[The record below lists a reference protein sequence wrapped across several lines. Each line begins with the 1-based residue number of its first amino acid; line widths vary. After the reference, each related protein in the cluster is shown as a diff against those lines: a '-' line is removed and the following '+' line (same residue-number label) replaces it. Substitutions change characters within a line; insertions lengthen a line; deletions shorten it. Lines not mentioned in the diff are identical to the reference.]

1 MNPPIA
7 PKSDREKS
15 LGSLLAELAD
25 ETGTLV
31 RQEIALAKAEINERL
46 DQAKRGVIA
55 LVIGALVAYSGLI
68 VLLFAAVFSL
78 SLVIDLWIAALAVG
92 GGVVLIGL
100 VMLVKGIK
108 DLGRGTDLAPRR
120 AKQEAE
126 ATINMIKEQIG

>member
-15 LGSLLAELAD
+15 IGTLLAELAD

-31 RQEIALAKAEINERL
+31 KQEIALAKAEINERL
-46 DQAKRGVIA
+46 DQAKRGAIA
-55 LVIGALVAYSGLI
+55 LAIGALVAYAGLI

-78 SLVIDLWIAALAVG
+78 GMVLEMWIAALAVG
-92 GGVVLIGL
+92 GGVLLIGL
-100 VMLVKGIK
+100 VMLFKGIR

>member
-15 LGSLLAELAD
+15 IGTLLAELAD

-31 RQEIALAKAEINERL
+31 KQEIALAKAEINERL
-46 DQAKRGVIA
+46 DQAKRGAIA
-55 LVIGALVAYSGLI
+55 LAIGALVAYAGLI

-78 SLVIDLWIAALAVG
+78 GMVLQMWIAALAVG
-92 GGVVLIGL
+92 GGVLLIGL
-100 VMLVKGIK
+100 VMLLKGIR

>member
-15 LGSLLAELAD
+15 IGTLLAELAD

-31 RQEIALAKAEINERL
+31 KQEIALAKAEINERL
-46 DQAKRGVIA
+46 DQAKRGAIA
-55 LVIGALVAYSGLI
+55 LAIGALIAYAGLI

-78 SLVIDLWIAALAVG
+78 GMILEMWIAALAVG
-92 GGVVLIGL
+92 GGVLLIGI
-100 VMLVKGIK
+100 VMLIKGIR